1 MKKIALISTY
11 CDTTEKQDVLKTNIL
26 KLKELGVDVM
36 AISPIPI
43 SQDIVDICDYFFFT
57 KENPILKWP
66 ERANSFWWKNTNKY
80 NKEIIIHRDIDDY
93 GWAALYQTKKLSEF
107 ALTYDYDIFY
117 HTIYDVDMSNELIN
131 DIVNNVYNT
140 TYHRINPKDST
151 DQWNITLHFIS
162 FNRNNLF
169 QFSKKIKKEDYLK
182 INGFAEEFAEEILK
196 DIPMTKSSFPIKDLI
211 RYIDADD
218 DDIFNYS
225 QDKNYSIFFSNY
237 LNIFSFVL
245 YNIKEGNLK
254 ILIND
259 KEIYNIENLVP
270 KRFNKDNLDINSF
283 IVIFNDIFIEYI
295 DIINNIPRNVINYI

>member
-1 MKKIALISTY
+1 MKKIALISTF
-11 CDTTEKQDVLKTNIL
+11 CDTEEKQNVFKTNIL

-43 SQDIVDICDYFFFT
+43 SQDIIDICDYFFFT

-93 GWAALYQTKKLSEF
+93 GWAALHQTKKLSEF

-162 FNRNNLF
+162 FDRNNLF

>member
-1 MKKIALISTY
+1 MKKIALISTF
-11 CDTTEKQDVLKTNIL
+11 CDTEKKQNVLKTNIL

-93 GWAALYQTKKLSEF
+93 GWAALHQTKKLSEF

-162 FNRNNLF
+162 FDRNNLF
-169 QFSKKIKKEDYLK
+169 QFSQKIKKEDYLK

-218 DDIFNYS
+218 ENTFNYS
-225 QDKNYSIFFSNY
+225 QDKNYSIFFSNH

-245 YNIKEGNLK
+245 YDIKEGNLK
-254 ILIND
+254 ILINN

-283 IVIFNDIFIEYI
+283 IVIFNDISIEYI